1 MANYN
6 DIKYPNAVSSNATGL
21 SGGWNLLKTQTVT
34 AGSSVSAVD
43 FIHGTSSVVFDSTYE
58 AYLIMYTMVHP
69 SVQKPEFQWAPGDG
83 DFTDDKHSANFIM
96 RSNNTESDVDGGG
109 DPSNISIV
117 VGYDD
122 THHSNSKTAAEVVVM
137 NVGNGNDQS
146 CSGQIYITDAG
157 ETDTWKVFLADGIGD
172 SMGYNDE
179 MESSHAGGMIRQTG
193 AIDRFRFNFSSGNI
207 DVGLFSLYGF
217 SKS

>member
-109 DPSNISIV
+109 DPSN
-117 VGYDD
+117 
-122 THHSNSKTAAEVVVM
+122 
-137 NVGNGNDQS
+137 GNDQS